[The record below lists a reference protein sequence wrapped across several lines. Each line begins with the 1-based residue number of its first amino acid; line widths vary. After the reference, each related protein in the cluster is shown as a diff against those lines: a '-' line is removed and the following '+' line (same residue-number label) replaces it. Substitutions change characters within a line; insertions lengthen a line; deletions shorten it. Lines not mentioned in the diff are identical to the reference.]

1 MFVISNRLYA
11 HSLFVSQYNL
21 KIWSLHSDVDTPFFA
36 GTPLHVAV
44 KKHSKK
50 VNCSQTVAFLLN
62 QGADVLAQVCTI
74 PYFCHY
80 FSGLRGC
87 ILCSY
92 CKICDEKAYD
102 VG

>member
-1 MFVISNRLYA
+1 MLESICISVQFKNMTL
-11 HSLFVSQYNL
+11 LQ
-21 KIWSLHSDVDTPFFA
+21 SDVDTPFLT

-50 VNCSQTVAFLLN
+50 VNCSQTVAFLLS

-74 PYFCHY
+74 LLVCHY

-92 CKICDEKAYD
+92 CKICGDKSYD

>member
-1 MFVISNRLYA
+1 MFESICISVQLKNMT
-11 HSLFVSQYNL
+11 SLQ
-21 KIWSLHSDVDTPFFA
+21 SDVDMLYLT

-50 VNCSQTVAFLLN
+50 VNCSQTVALLLS
-62 QGADVLAQVCTI
+62 QGADVVAQVCTI
-74 PYFCHY
+74 LLFCHY
-80 FSGLRGC
+80 FCGLRDC

-92 CKICDEKAYD
+92 CKICGDKAYD